1 MLFKEGI
8 KENIDL
14 WYKLSKTQKPIVLYG
29 MGNGAEKVIK
39 YLNIFGKTPDGVF
52 ASDDFVRGQ
61 EFLGYKVKKY
71 SDFVKEYGNFVV
83 LVAFG
88 TQVPDVISN
97 ILRIAEEQETY
108 APNVPLFGE
117 GLFDYAFFD
126 NHFTEL
132 ETVYNN
138 LADEKSQNVF
148 LDICNYNLSGKI
160 CYLMNACSEKYEIFD
175 LLDLNNYETYLD
187 LGAYNGDTV
196 IEFAEITKDK
206 YKQILAVE
214 PDGKNF
220 KKLLANTENYHD
232 ITHINFGIWQEN
244 TELFFSSKAGRN
256 SALSLKGNRSVQC
269 LTIDEIQDKY
279 AQADISYIKM
289 DVEGVERQAI
299 IGGEN
304 TIIHNKPKMAVSAY
318 HRNEDLYLL
327 PLLLWQY
334 NSNYKIYF
342 RHQLYIPGWENNFYC
357 I

>member
-1 MLFKEGI
+1 VLFKEGI

-14 WYKLSKTQKPIVLYG
+14 WHKLSKTKKPIVLYG

-71 SDFVKEYGNFVV
+71 SDFVNEYGNFVV

-160 CYLMNACSEKYEIFD
+160 GYLMNACSEKYEIFD

-289 DVEGVERQAI
+289 DVEGVEKQAI
-299 IGGEN
+299 VGGKN
-304 TIIHNKPKMAVSAY
+304 TIINNKPKMAVSAY

>member
-8 KENIDL
+8 NENIDL
-14 WYKLSKTQKPIVLYG
+14 WHKLNKTKKPIILYG
-29 MGNGAEKVIK
+29 MGNGAEKIIK
-39 YLNIFGKTPDGVF
+39 YLNIFGKTPVGVF

-71 SDFVKEYGNFVV
+71 SDFVNEYEDFIV

-88 TQVPDVISN
+88 TQIPDVISN

-117 GLFDYAFFD
+117 GLFDYTFFE

-138 LADEKSQNVF
+138 LADKKSQKVF

-160 CYLMNACSEKYEIFD
+160 DYLMSACSEKSEVFD

-196 IEFAEITKDK
+196 IEFAEMTKEE

-220 KKLLANTENYHD
+220 KKLSANTENYHD
-232 ITHINFGIWQEN
+232 ITYINFGIWQEN

-269 LTIDEIQDKY
+269 LTIDAIQEKY

-289 DVEGVERQAI
+289 DVEGVEKQAI
-299 IGGEN
+299 IGGKS
-304 TIIHNKPKMAVSAY
+304 TIINNKPKMAVSAY

-334 NSNYKIYF
+334 NPNYKIYF
-342 RHQLYIPGWENNFYC
+342 RHHLYIPGWENNFYC